1 MKNEENTHTYTHAG
15 KRIDSKMIQMLESA
29 DENFK
34 VSVINLSKILKRIWP
49 EWENKQEIIAEEQ
62 KVILF

>member
-34 VSVINLSKILKRIWP
+34 ASVINLSKILKGIWP
-49 EWENKQEIIAEEQ
+49 EWENK
-62 KVILF
+62 